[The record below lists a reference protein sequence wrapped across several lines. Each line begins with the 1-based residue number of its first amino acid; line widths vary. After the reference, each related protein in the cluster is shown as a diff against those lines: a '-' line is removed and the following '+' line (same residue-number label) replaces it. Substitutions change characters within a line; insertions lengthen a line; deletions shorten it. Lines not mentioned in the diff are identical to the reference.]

1 MRSLVHQFIC
11 SLRRINWELVAADL
25 PSIFRKKPPKNGVRA
40 SKKINRLCQEA
51 DLRGTT
57 LITGMFTGI
66 SFYIRGLPFGLLHPN
81 TPRRVQ
87 NTEGR
92 KSLTGDFLSEDHV
105 FLLLLFIVII
115 KLHSYYRKLLFLST
129 SFHYFIQPYATRRFS
144 FHFPVK

>member
-57 LITGMFTGI
+57 LIAGMNVPGI
-66 SFYIRGLPFGLLHPN
+66 SFCIRGLPFGLLHPN

-92 KSLTGDFLSEDHV
+92 KSLTDDFLSEDHV

-129 SFHYFIQPYATRRFS
+129 SFHYFTQPLCYQALFFPFS
-144 FHFPVK
+144 G